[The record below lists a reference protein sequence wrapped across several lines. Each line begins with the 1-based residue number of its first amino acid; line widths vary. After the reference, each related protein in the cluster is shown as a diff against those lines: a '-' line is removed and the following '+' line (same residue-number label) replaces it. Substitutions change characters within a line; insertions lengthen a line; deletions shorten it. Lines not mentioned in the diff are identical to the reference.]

1 MWDDLMEKDP
11 KMRKIR
17 KESEAKGRTEGLKE
31 GLKEGVEKG
40 LKEGVEKGR
49 AEALRSAV
57 VTAVNVR
64 FPDLTEVAQQ
74 TVAQIGKPEKLNLLM
89 GQILKAPD
97 EDAARLL
104 LDLVAA

>member
-31 GLKEGVEKG
+31 GVEKG
-40 LKEGVEKGR
+40 LQEGK
-49 AEALRSAV
+49 AEGLRDAIITTISM
-57 VTAVNVR
+57 R

-74 TVAQIGKPEKLNLLM
+74 TVAQINKPEKLKLLM
-89 GQILKAPD
+89 GQMLKAPD
-97 EDAARLL
+97 ENAARLL